1 MEPWRA
7 RGKRRGSQSV
17 QKVSK
22 FTEIICCSSSITQI
36 VNRFYT
42 YLTRFHLTSVML
54 EYPMVFCFFRFS
66 LLNIQQLRH
75 DRLNTT
81 AVQCRFFDHCSVY
94 MIMSEI
100 IHQEPWRQI
109 TEADM
114 PWHEKS
120 EILSSHFCMS
130 LKMCV
135 INTLCFS
142 IPEPWL
148 NIRYKEKY
156 QNLPT

>member
-81 AVQCRFFDHCSVY
+81 HVL
-94 MIMSEI
+94 IMSEI

>member
-81 AVQCRFFDHCSVY
+81 HVL
-94 MIMSEI
+94 IMSEI

-135 INTLCFS
+135 MNTLCFS

-156 QNLPT
+156 QNLPM

>member
-81 AVQCRFFDHCSVY
+81 HVL
-94 MIMSEI
+94 IMSEI

-156 QNLPT
+156 QNLPM

>member
-66 LLNIQQLRH
+66 LLNIQQLRR

-81 AVQCRFFDHCSVY
+81 HVL
-94 MIMSEI
+94 IMSEI

-148 NIRYKEKY
+148 NIRYKKKY

>member
-22 FTEIICCSSSITQI
+22 FTETICCSSSITQI
-36 VNRFYT
+36 VNRFFT

-81 AVQCRFFDHCSVY
+81 HVL
-94 MIMSEI
+94 IMSEI

-135 INTLCFS
+135 MNTLCFS

-156 QNLPT
+156 QNLPM